1 MFGFANFLLLALFA
15 AAVFDLI
22 FALARGG
29 GLRGALHG
37 LWNTPHLLFGQQL
50 AEWRLQLGRILF
62 AAGLAA
68 YEISVVFCNS
78 MARQNWAWVQGVMS
92 PVLEWLAFLCFG
104 AKILFGTRYTWR
116 ELLAGGALYF
126 IARWVYFNSQNIWW
140 IGIVVAVLAAKDVP
154 LRRPLQVYFAS
165 GCAAMAVVL
174 ALHFAGI
181 VAPDL
186 TSERMGALRGTYG
199 YGHPNTFGGLVFGL
213 VLAYAL
219 LRAQKVRWMDCLLV
233 FAVGV
238 FCWWGPPAAVLRC
251 ARWRWP

>member
-104 AKILFGTRYTWR
+104 AKI
-116 ELLAGGALYF
+116 
-126 IARWVYFNSQNIWW
+126 
-140 IGIVVAVLAAKDVP
+140 
-154 LRRPLQVYFAS
+154 
-165 GCAAMAVVL
+165 
-174 ALHFAGI
+174 
-181 VAPDL
+181 
-186 TSERMGALRGTYG
+186 
-199 YGHPNTFGGLVFGL
+199 
-213 VLAYAL
+213 
-219 LRAQKVRWMDCLLV
+219 
-233 FAVGV
+233 
-238 FCWWGPPAAVLRC
+238 
-251 ARWRWP
+251 

>member
-37 LWNTPHLLFGQQL
+37 LWNTPRLLFGQQL

-104 AKILFGTRYTWR
+104 GSISTARTSGGSALWWR
-116 ELLAGGALYF
+116 CLPPRMF
-126 IARWVYFNSQNIWW
+126 
-140 IGIVVAVLAAKDVP
+140 P
-154 LRRPLQVYFAS
+154 
-165 GCAAMAVVL
+165 CAARCRSIL
-174 ALHFAGI
+174 
-181 VAPDL
+181 
-186 TSERMGALRGTYG
+186 
-199 YGHPNTFGGLVFGL
+199 
-213 VLAYAL
+213 
-219 LRAQKVRWMDCLLV
+219 
-233 FAVGV
+233 
-238 FCWWGPPAAVLRC
+238 PAAVPP
-251 ARWRWP
+251 WRWCWHCTLPGSLPRT

>member
-104 AKILFGTRYTWR
+104 AKILFGTRSR
-116 ELLAGGALYF
+116 KLAKPNKGFPPEKTHGPVFDKGGCGWYASIIKILD
-126 IARWVYFNSQNIWW
+126 
-140 IGIVVAVLAAKDVP
+140 AAHKGAKNDGTT
-154 LRRPLQVYFAS
+154 LS
-165 GCAAMAVVL
+165 GN
-174 ALHFAGI
+174 F
-181 VAPDL
+181 
-186 TSERMGALRGTYG
+186 
-199 YGHPNTFGGLVFGL
+199 
-213 VLAYAL
+213 
-219 LRAQKVRWMDCLLV
+219 
-233 FAVGV
+233 
-238 FCWWGPPAAVLRC
+238 
-251 ARWRWP
+251 